1 MQVEPAKARSLLLT
15 DPWILD
21 VKVVRRWPHRVR
33 LEVRERVPVAR
44 LSSERWI
51 SVDGTVL
58 PRRGDAVLPLLSAK
72 GFPRGIVPRGIAT
85 KSLSALEGMTGVGLK
100 EFDQARMLAE
110 GGLEL
115 SGEAGVPRILVR
127 PEGWNRAMA
136 RWAALRTELG
146 VNVSLF
152 SEIDLRHGSC
162 AGLRRVEGGV

>member
-1 MQVEPAKARSLLLT
+1 
-15 DPWILD
+15 
-21 VKVVRRWPHRVR
+21 
-33 LEVRERVPVAR
+33 
-44 LSSERWI
+44 
-51 SVDGTVL
+51 
-58 PRRGDAVLPLLSAK
+58 
-72 GFPRGIVPRGIAT
+72 
-85 KSLSALEGMTGVGLK
+85 MTGVGLK